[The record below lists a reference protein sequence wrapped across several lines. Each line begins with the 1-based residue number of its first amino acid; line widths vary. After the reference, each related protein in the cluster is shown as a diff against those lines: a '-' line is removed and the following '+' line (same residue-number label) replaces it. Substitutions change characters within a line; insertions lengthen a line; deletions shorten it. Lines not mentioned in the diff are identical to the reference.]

1 MDAILNWMK
10 GILILFLIGH
20 VMLYLVQN
28 KTYENMC
35 ISFLGF

>member
-28 KTYENMC
+28 KLMKIC
-35 ISFLGF
+35 AFLS

>member
-28 KTYENMC
+28 MC